1 MAGSRG
7 FPVVA
12 AARFAVAIL
21 AGSLAEDSFG
31 DDAAALLAELPNLL
45 GLASAVGRLSDAAV
59 RVESFRRGGDAAMPE
74 PGGLPGWCASTAS
87 MADDG
92 YVRPE
97 LGLLDAV
104 DAVGDVALAWPETQQ
119 GGRSKEGRWAA
130 PARQVFEEAQRAN
143 EQVDRS
149 LRASNGPETRARL
162 KMDRHLW
169 STYPYFQ
176 APCRDGSRRPLSRNR
191 HESQHESRNR
201 RGARRGGRI
210 WRKVRPEDGRAR
222 RRRIDDSWGQIR
234 LGAREQEG
242 GKDDGVEVTAG
253 GWTESLWEE
262 VVVAAAVRWLAGWM
276 SGWTG
281 SSAARVAGSACW
293 GGRPTDG

>member
-31 DDAAALLAELPNLL
+31 DDAAALLAELPSLL

-97 LGLLDAV
+97 LGC
-104 DAVGDVALAWPETQQ
+104 
-119 GGRSKEGRWAA
+119 S
-130 PARQVFEEAQRAN
+130 
-143 EQVDRS
+143 
-149 LRASNGPETRARL
+149 TRL
-162 KMDRHLW
+162 M
-169 STYPYFQ
+169 
-176 APCRDGSRRPLSRNR
+176 LS
-191 HESQHESRNR
+191 
-201 RGARRGGRI
+201 G
-210 WRKVRPEDGRAR
+210 
-222 RRRIDDSWGQIR
+222 
-234 LGAREQEG
+234 
-242 GKDDGVEVTAG
+242 
-253 GWTESLWEE
+253 
-262 VVVAAAVRWLAGWM
+262 M
-276 SGWTG
+276 S
-281 SSAARVAGSACW
+281 
-293 GGRPTDG
+293 P